1 MHRSEL
7 RAYILDR
14 MSNREFDIIVWGA
27 TGFTGALVAEYLL
40 AQYGIGNELRWAIAA
55 RSEEKL
61 EALRHALGPEATA
74 LPTIIADSFDEQKL
88 HDMAA
93 KTRVV
98 ITTVG
103 PYAKYGSAL
112 VAACVEQ
119 GTHYC
124 DLAGEAQWIRRMID
138 THHAAAAKTGAR
150 IVHCCGFDSVP
161 MDIGVHFLQRESKR
175 RRGEYCASIV
185 MNVKAMRGTFSG
197 GTMASMMNLVKE
209 ARADREVA
217 RVLMNPYGLNPEG
230 ERNGP
235 DTGDQRGVK
244 FDETAGAWTAPF
256 IMAGINTKV
265 VRRSHALQGYPYG
278 REFRYHEATMMGKGL
293 TGWISAAA
301 MAGGLGGFVLVASL
315 GPTRRLLERYL
326 LPKPGEGPSREQR
339 ENGFFD
345 LRQFGK
351 LPDGKVIRTR
361 ITGDR
366 DPGYGSTSKMLAE
379 SGVCLAT
386 DDPVSAGGVL
396 TPAAAMGDALLERLQ
411 DNAGLTFEV
420 LDGD

>member
-1 MHRSEL
+1 MSG
-7 RAYILDR
+7 YILEQ
-14 MSNREFDIIVWGA
+14 MSNRDFDIVVWGA

-40 AQYGIGNELRWAIAA
+40 AQYGTGHDHDLRWAIAG

-61 EALRHALGPEATA
+61 EKLRHALGAEAAA
-74 LPTIIADSFDEQKL
+74 LPTIVADSFDDQKL
-88 HDMAA
+88 SDMAA
-93 KTRVV
+93 KTSVV

-103 PYAKYGSAL
+103 PYAKYGSQL

-138 THHAAAAKTGAR
+138 THHEAAAASGSR

-161 MDIGVHFLQRESKR
+161 MDIGVHFLQQEAKR
-175 RRGEYCASIV
+175 RHGDYCTSIA

-209 ARADREVA
+209 ARADRDVA
-217 RVLMNPYGLNPEG
+217 RVLMNPYGLNPDG
-230 ERNGP
+230 ERKGA
-235 DTGDQRGVK
+235 DQGDQRGVR
-244 FDETAGAWTAPF
+244 FDEAAQSWTAPF

-278 REFRYHEATMMGKGL
+278 KDFRYSEAMMMGKGVP
-293 TGWISAAA
+293 GWLRASGV
-301 MAGGLGGFVLVASL
+301 AGGLGGFVFTASI
-315 GPTRRLLERYL
+315 GPARRLLERYV
-326 LPKPGEGPSREQR
+326 LPKPGEGPNKEQR
-339 ENGFFD
+339 ETGFFD

-351 LPDGKVIRTR
+351 LPGGTVMKTK

-379 SGVCLAT
+379 SGVCLAK
-386 DDPVSAGGVL
+386 DELASAGGVL
-396 TPAAAMGDALLERLQ
+396 TPAAAMGDALLARLQ
-411 DNAGLTFEV
+411 ENAGLTFEV
-420 LDGD
+420 IDDS